1 MSEDIVYD
9 YAYGIIPLR
18 RTEEGDWSFLIVQ
31 HVHGGHWGFPKG
43 HAEGAESPFDAALR
57 ELDEEVGLEP
67 IHVFDLPPIQC
78 SYQFTGWSG
87 DTIAKTVAY
96 FIVEVNETDVAFD
109 PAEIMAVRWVRLE
122 ELDELLPETKGSAEL
137 LQGLRAHLAELTTL
151 EQEL

>member
-1 MSEDIVYD
+1 MSVGIVYD

-18 RTEEGDWSFLIVQ
+18 RNEDGEWSFLVVQ
-31 HVHGGHWGFPKG
+31 NIHDGQWGFPKG

-57 ELDEEVGLEP
+57 EFDEEVGLEP
-67 IHVFDLPPIQC
+67 IRVFDLPPVQ
-78 SYQFTGWSG
+78 SRYQFVGWSG
-87 DTIAKTVAY
+87 DTIDKTVAY
-96 FIVEVNETDVAFD
+96 FLAEVDETDVAFD
-109 PAEIMAVRWVRLE
+109 RAEILAIRWVRLE